1 MNMMARLQD
10 DILDLIN
17 REIARGYARRPQ
29 RQIGLIDGYNPADHT
44 VKVKLLTDLDDF
56 GQAKLTGW
64 IPIGTQGAS
73 ENGVSFV
80 VGPNVGDQV
89 VIDYAEGDAEAGH
102 VSHVLH
108 NVVDVPPN
116 VASGQAILQHNKT
129 GNHFTINTDGSM
141 MMLHKSTGN
150 YSKVDAGGNVVTHIA
165 STAQQ
170 HFLGGDPALGGTF
183 LPVMLSDGTPS
194 PFAKGRKS

>member
-1 MNMMARLQD
+1 MNMMVRLQD
-10 DILDLIN
+10 DIVDLIN
-17 REIARGYARRPQ
+17 REIARAYTRHPRRH
-29 RQIGLIDGYNPADHT
+29 IGLVDSYNPNDHT
-44 VKVKLLTDLDDF
+44 IKAKFLTDLDND
-56 GQAKLTGW
+56 GQPKISGW
-64 IPIGTQGAS
+64 IPVGTQGAS

-102 VSHVLH
+102 VSHFLH
-108 NVVDVPPN
+108 NTVDVPPN
-116 VASGQAILQHNKT
+116 VASGAAVLQHNKT

-141 MMLHKSTGN
+141 MMLHKASGN
-150 YSKVDAGGNVVTHIA
+150 YSKVDASGNVVTHIA

-170 HFLGGDPALGGTF
+170 HYLGGDPALGGTF

-194 PFAKGRKS
+194 PYAKGRKS